1 MAHIVYSLVVC
12 PSGEMKRNSVQ
23 DLPRLEA
30 TSLRFTVDCP
40 SNLCDFAMRIPFKV
54 FHTVVPYAG

>member
-1 MAHIVYSLVVC
+1 MAHIFYSLVVC

-30 TSLRFTVDCP
+30 TSLRASRC
-40 SNLCDFAMRIPFKV
+40 
-54 FHTVVPYAG
+54 FHQRKRVIYIYFHGGLPIQFM